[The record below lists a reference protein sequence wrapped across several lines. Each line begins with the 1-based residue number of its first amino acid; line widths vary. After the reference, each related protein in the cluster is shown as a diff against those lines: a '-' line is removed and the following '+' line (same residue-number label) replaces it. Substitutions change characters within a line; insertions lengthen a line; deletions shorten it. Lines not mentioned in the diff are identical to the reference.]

1 MAMKKL
7 TAALKPENN
16 LFNAIRSS
24 LSNNSVLA
32 TVSGNESFE
41 TFQSSLSSVA
51 GTEGAALGNS
61 LKVVTAGAYEA
72 FAASGMR
79 KHIPSDAQALFNEAA
94 VGLAQVG
101 GLEGFSLQNF
111 EGSQADLKAANMTL
125 NAQSHLQTPAAEALF
140 TTISV
145 RYEDEGAEMVVRAAG
160 LGTYAYGN
168 SAWQSASDLRPIF
181 GLLRTGEMFKDEV
194 LSLYPVFPA
203 DVNDYTRA
211 LFMDPAIKP
220 ALPVS
225 YMPGDAYGRQA
236 HNTQYLAVP
245 VTIPNLLAL
254 TQAPGQR
261 PWTATDEIESNSI
274 SAAALAM
281 SAKIGNTA
289 QAFFIDTRAM
299 SNNTFGPTSM
309 GQSSDDRQLN
319 MHLRNH
325 PGFAV
330 VDKDG
335 LPVGETLFAAFKTAG
350 YEPMLNIS
358 VTGNYQR
365 QGNELRLN
373 GGTVDIHA
381 LRELTT
387 GRMITIG
394 TASVEQVNLIRSLT
408 VGTVIGM
415 KTTFNVSNTSRGN
428 FGYRIEVFDAR
439 KHLSVQRRSPVSVK
453 YPIAKDDVNQ
463 ASLDFAIQ
471 QMSVVINNQCSKHA
485 FDKAQEHLKYI
496 TSIDGAPVV
505 GNQQG
510 SNVLAGQHFV
520 TASAVNRSI
529 KLADV
534 VSAGSSTDVFD
545 SVCAVITNEIS
556 DITAALNTKSGLAAI
571 SEYGGTNGKLEWT
584 VIVHQNLARF
594 IMRSGDARS
603 IGNQVTLNVV
613 ETNFDSQ
620 IGQILI
626 VPKNTST
633 NDTINPLGGIGVCV
647 SKENILVQGNVTRDQ
662 QDFGVVMTM
671 PIYKHWAL
679 NPIIGSLTITDA
691 HDFLGN
697 EGILS
702 RLAHLRVTVDNIG
715 DAGKNVD
722 TGTTPTDPTDPT
734 DPNA

>member
-1 MAMKKL
+1 MATKKL
-7 TAALKPENN
+7 TAALKQDNN
-16 LFNAIRSS
+16 LFFAIRSS
-24 LSNNSVLA
+24 LNNNSFLA
-32 TVSGNESFE
+32 TVSGNESFD
-41 TFQSSLSSVA
+41 TFQSSLGSVA
-51 GTEGAALGNS
+51 GVEGIALS
-61 LKVVTAGAYEA
+61 SKLKDIREGGFDA
-72 FAASGMR
+72 FLGSQKRAT
-79 KHIPSDAQALFNEAA
+79 IPSDIMAVYNEAA
-94 VGLAQVG
+94 TGLAAVG

-111 EGSQADLKAANMTL
+111 AGSQADIKAANMTL

-145 RYEDEGAEMVVRAAG
+145 RYEDEGAELTVRAAG

-194 LSLYPVFPA
+194 LSLYPVYPA
-203 DVNDYTRA
+203 DEDDDTRT
-211 LFMDPAIKP
+211 LFLDESVKP

-236 HNTQYLAVP
+236 HNTQYLRVP

-281 SAKIGNTA
+281 SARLGGTES
-289 QAFFIDTRAM
+289 AFFIDTRAM

-325 PGFAV
+325 PGFSV

-335 LPVGETLFAAFKTAG
+335 LPYGEELFKSFKTAG
-350 YEPMLNIS
+350 YEPMLNVS
-358 VTGNYQR
+358 VAGNYQR

-373 GGTVDIHA
+373 GGTVEIHA
-381 LRELTT
+381 LRELST
-387 GRMITIG
+387 GRLVSMAS
-394 TASVEQVNLIRSLT
+394 ASVEQKALIRSMT
-408 VGTVIGM
+408 IGQVIGM

-428 FGYRIEVFDAR
+428 FGYRIEVFDAK
-439 KHLSVQRRSPVSVK
+439 KHLSVQRRSPISVK
-453 YPIAKDDVNQ
+453 YPISKDDVNQ
-463 ASLDFAIQ
+463 GSLDFAIQ

-520 TASAVNRSI
+520 TASAVNRAI
-529 KLADV
+529 RLADA
-534 VSAGSSTDVFD
+534 VSATNSSDVFE

-571 SEYGGTNGKLEWT
+571 SEYGGTNGKIEWT
-584 VIVHQNLARF
+584 VVAPQNLARF

-603 IGNQVTLNVV
+603 IGNQQTLNVV

-679 NPIIGSLTITDA
+679 NPIIGSLTILDA
-691 HDFLGN
+691 ADFLGN

-722 TGTTPTDPTDPT
+722 RGTTPVDPVDPAL
-734 DPNA
+734 PNG